1 MSITYGGQKAV
12 TAQEVAFSIYTAVD
26 SAFYDV
32 QYPEQDWYK
41 VVKDDQIIDN
51 INAGAQN
58 YGYMVRDRQGSAAF
72 VGQAENNNIPMV
84 AQSIGAGVVP
94 LAASAVGA
102 RINNEDARQWQFGFN
117 GNLAQELGEI
127 MRVACDN
134 LIETSTMFGDAAVGF
149 RGFINYPDVVIT
161 NAAASEAVPASTEW
175 KDKTAYE
182 MIKDVQSA
190 IRSVYLRT
198 RTVMLPNVVFLPPEQ
213 FSMLND
219 TPFTLGTGGAT
230 AAFSSA
236 LDYLKRNNLYTQL
249 RGGAELEIIPIR
261 YLQGAGVNGAN
272 RMVVQAR
279 DKRNQILPFPM
290 PYQVQ
295 APVPVPLGAE
305 FYSEQKH
312 GSYAM
317 LQPQATIYVDGI

>member
-1 MSITYGGQKAV
+1 MSLTYGSQKAI

-26 SAFYDV
+26 SAFFDV
-32 QYPEQDWYK
+32 EYPEQDWYK
-41 VVKDDQIIDN
+41 VVKEDMVVSN
-51 INAGAQN
+51 INAGAQS
-58 YGYMVRDRQGSAAF
+58 YGFMIRDRQGTAAF

-84 AQSIGAGVVP
+84 GQSIGAATAP

-134 LIETSTMFGDAAVGF
+134 LIEKTVMFGDKSVGF
-149 RGFINYPDVVIT
+149 VGFINYPGVVIT
-161 NAAASEAVPASTEW
+161 NALPSESVPASTKWE
-175 KDKTAYE
+175 DKTAYE

-213 FSMLND
+213 FSILND

-230 AAFSSA
+230 AAFNSA
-236 LDYLKRNNLYTQL
+236 LDYLKKNNLFTQM
-249 RGGAELEIIPIR
+249 RGQELEIIPIR
-261 YLQGAGVNGAN
+261 YLQGAGVNGAD
-272 RMVVQAR
+272 RMVVQ
-279 DKRNQILPFPM
+279 DRNKKNQALPFPM

-312 GSYAM
+312 GSYIM
-317 LQPQATIYVDGI
+317 RQPAATMYVDGI

>member
-26 SAFYDV
+26 SAFFDV
-32 QYPEQDWYK
+32 EYPEQDWYK
-41 VVKDDQIIDN
+41 VLKDDQIISN

-58 YGYMVRDRQGSAAF
+58 YGFITRDRQGSAAF
-72 VGQAENNNIPMV
+72 IGQAENNNIPMV
-84 AQSIGAGVVP
+84 SQSIGAVTVP

-102 RINNEDARQWQFGFN
+102 KINNEDARQWQFGFN

-134 LIETSTMFGDAAVGF
+134 LIETSTMFGDSSVGF
-149 RGFINYPDVVIT
+149 QGFINYPGVVIS
-161 NAAASEAVPASTEW
+161 NAMPSESVPASTKW
-175 KDKTAYE
+175 KDKTAQE
-182 MIKDVQSA
+182 MIKDVQSS
-190 IRSVYLRT
+190 IRAVYLRT

-249 RGGAELEIIPIR
+249 RGQELEIVPIR
-261 YLQGAGVNGAN
+261 YLQGAGVDGVN
-272 RMVVQAR
+272 RMVVQDRSA
-279 DKRNQILPFPM
+279 KNQAMPFPL

-317 LQPQATIYVDGI
+317 RQPAATMYVDGI